1 MNTLKRMLGEEQ
13 SKSPSGVLT
22 ITANY
27 YAETIDD
34 AMFGKVEGFENTVEV
49 GRKVSQD
56 QDGTFSV
63 SVTFQ
68 GGTDS
73 FDETPP
79 PDKDFPTYQLTSAFE
94 DTPIEAHPDLT
105 TLLNKYGGR
114 LVSGKASWPPL
125 LPSAKS
131 KKPLSGL
138 GGTSNETQAKN
149 PMCGVEKFKK
159 LNVQWSVT
167 YLKTI
172 IPGSLLARVGKIT
185 TTPPGNAPVI
195 QGRTKWLITPP
206 TARKRGTVAE
216 ITENYLL
223 LDEEIARELYDLD
236 GAEDPPEEEAGE
248 EADTEVETTPMF
260 EPDFPYSIVGF
271 PFKTFRP
278 IRSDS

>member
-1 MNTLKRMLGEEQ
+1 MTQLKKMLGEER

-22 ITANY
+22 IKANF
-27 YAETIDD
+27 YAETIDE
-34 AMFGKVEGFENTVEV
+34 AMFGGVEGFENTVEI
-49 GRKVSQD
+49 GRNLVQS

-68 GGTDS
+68 GGKDS
-73 FDETPP
+73 FEETPP
-79 PDKDFPTYQLTSAFE
+79 PDANFPTHRLSSAFE
-94 DTPIEAHPDLT
+94 DLPIEAHPELPK
-105 TLLNKYGGR
+105 LLKNYGGS
-114 LVSGKASWPPL
+114 LVAGKAKWPPTM
-125 LPSAKS
+125 PNSNS
-131 KKPLSGL
+131 SNTTTGL

-159 LNVQWSVT
+159 LTVQWSVT

-172 IPGSLLARVGKIT
+172 IPGSLLAKVGKIT
-185 TTPPGNAPVI
+185 TTPPGNAPEI
-195 QGRTKWLITPP
+195 QARTKWLITPP

-223 LDEEIARELYDLD
+223 LDEEIAPELYDLD
-236 GAEDPPEEEAGE
+236 GAEDTPEEEAGE
-248 EADTEVETTPMF
+248 EADTEVETPPMF

-271 PFKTFRP
+271 SFKTFRA